1 MRVIEVAGSRRSRV
15 VVGGRIESVGRYL
28 PRGKRLV
35 LVTDG
40 NVEAAHRERF
50 PSAPVLRIGTG
61 EGAKTLGTVGALYE
75 RLLAL
80 EADRS
85 TFLLGVGGGVVCDV
99 AGFVA
104 STFLRG
110 IPFGFVATTLLAQVD
125 ASVGGKNGVNL
136 EGYKNIVGT
145 FNQPEFVLCDLE
157 MLATLPEAE
166 RVNGLAEIL
175 KHALIADAGLLRF
188 LEQHAPAALALEPAA
203 VEHLVGESVAIK
215 AAVVGRDERE
225 QGERRTL
232 NFGHTLGHA
241 VERTLGVA
249 HGEAVSVGM
258 AFAVALS
265 VRRGLLAA
273 GDQERILRLMREL
286 RLPCRAAADPGRIV
300 DAVRHD
306 KKRDGSAVRFVLL
319 AGIGRAVVEA
329 IPLTEIAE
337 AVGAFPEIIQTKPTG
352 GQT

>member
-1 MRVIEVAGSRRSRV
+1 MRVIEVAGSRPSRV
-15 VVGGRIESVGRYL
+15 VIGERLEAVRRYIPPGGR
-28 PRGKRLV
+28 LV
-35 LVTDG
+35 VVTDG
-40 NVEAAHRERF
+40 NVEAAHQDRF
-50 PSAPVLRIGTG
+50 PDAPLLRIGTG
-61 EGAKTLGTVGALYE
+61 EGAKTLRTAGELYD
-75 RLLAL
+75 RLLRL

-99 AGFVA
+99 SGFVA

-145 FNQPEFVLCDLE
+145 FNQPEFVLCDLD
-157 MLATLPEAE
+157 MLATLPPAE
-166 RVNGLAEIL
+166 RVNGMAEIL
-175 KHALIADAGLLRF
+175 KHALIADAELLRF
-188 LEQHAPAALALEPAA
+188 IESHAQEALALYPAV
-203 VEHLVGESVAIK
+203 VERLVGESVAIK

-258 AFAVALS
+258 AFAAALS
-265 VRRGLLAA
+265 VRKGLLAPA
-273 GDQERILRLMREL
+273 DCVRILRVMRAL
-286 RLPCRAAADPGRIV
+286 RLPCRASVDRARV
-300 DAVRHD
+300 MDAVLHD
-306 KKRDGSAVRFVLL
+306 KKRAGAAVRFVLL
-319 AGIGRAVVEA
+319 AGIGRAVVVD
-329 IPLTEIAE
+329 IPLDELRETIDS
-337 AVGAFPEIIQTKPTG
+337 FPDTIGPQGTG
-352 GQT
+352 GAA

>member
-1 MRVIEVAGSRRSRV
+1 MRVIDVAGARPSRV
-15 VVGGRIESVGRYL
+15 VVGERIEAVGRYL
-28 PRGKRLV
+28 PAGRRLV
-35 LVTDG
+35 VVTDG
-40 NVEAAHRERF
+40 NVETAHRGRF
-50 PSAPVLRIGTG
+50 PEAPVLTIGTG
-61 EGAKTLGTVGALYE
+61 EGAKTLATVAGLYE
-75 RLLAL
+75 RLLRL

-85 TFLLGVGGGVVCDV
+85 TFLLGVGGGVACDV

-110 IPFGFVATTLLAQVD
+110 ICFGFVATTLLAQVD

-136 EGYKNIVGT
+136 DGYKNIVGT
-145 FNQPEFVLCDLE
+145 FSQPEFVLCDLD
-157 MLATLPEAE
+157 MLRTLPPAE
-166 RVNGLAEIL
+166 VVNGMAEIL

-188 LEQHAPAALALEPAA
+188 LEEHAPAALALDPAV

-258 AFAVALS
+258 AFAAALS
-265 VRRGLLAA
+265 VRRGLLSV
-273 GDQERILRLMREL
+273 DEQTRIRKAMQAL
-286 RLPCRAAADPGRIV
+286 RLPCRAAADPERLL
-300 DAVRHD
+300 DAVRYD
-306 KKRDGSAVRFVLL
+306 KKRDGGNVRFVLL
-319 AGIGRAVVEA
+319 AGIGRTVVED
-329 IPLTEIAE
+329 IPLAELAE
-337 AVGAFPEIIQTKPTG
+337 AIEAFPDIIEPTRTG
-352 GQT
+352 ATP